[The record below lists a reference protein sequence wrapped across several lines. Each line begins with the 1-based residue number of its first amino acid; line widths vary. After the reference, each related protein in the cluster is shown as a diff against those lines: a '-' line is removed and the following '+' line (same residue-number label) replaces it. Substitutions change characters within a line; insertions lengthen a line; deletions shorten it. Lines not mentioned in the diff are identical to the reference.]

1 MTDRQSPTLV
11 PDLPRHYQENG
22 MVSIWLSDDTTQ
34 ALHER
39 MLPDETPEATL
50 RRRHRCPPGP
60 QPDHS
65 RTEPCSLG
73 GYLLTVSDDMKTEL
87 IMRTGPGERTN
98 DLIRRLIV
106 LSDITLSGNF
116 RVPTKEEAAW
126 INQDRREGTDSDP
139 RTRREGRK

>member
-1 MTDRQSPTLV
+1 
-11 PDLPRHYQENG
+11 

-39 MLPDETPEATL
+39 RLPGETPEATF

-60 QPDHS
+60 QPDCS
-65 RTEPCSLG
+65 RIVPCDAG

>member
-1 MTDRQSPTLV
+1 MTDRQSPAPD

-39 MLPDETPEATL
+39 MLPGETPEATL

-60 QPDHS
+60 QPDCS
-65 RTEPCSLG
+65 RIVPCSLG
-73 GYLLTVSDDMKTEL
+73 GFLLIVSDDMKTEL

-126 INQDRREGTDSDP
+126 INQDRRQGTDSDP
-139 RTRREGRK
+139 RTRREQA